1 MKEKELWELEE
12 EFDFEN
18 EEEELDIFDAIE
30 ELPADH
36 PLVQILCDWDEPKEN
51 LKGV

>member
-1 MKEKELWELEE
+1 MRKKELWEFEE

-18 EEEELDIFDAIE
+18 EEEELDIFDDAIE

-36 PLVQILCDWDEPKEN
+36 PLAQMLFLTPEDNEN
-51 LKGV
+51 ED